1 MKKIFNK
8 IICIFGF
15 LALLQEVN
23 ETNSAQLPVNSIES
37 EKVGAIS
44 NPRQVKV
51 LKDQLESTGSHL
63 YMTLDSY
70 VFDIFNSYNYF
81 MEYIDECCK
90 FPMFFQ
96 IHESR
101 FPETLIYLKPDE
113 QSIQILNNLISIQS
127 FFTGF
132 HNSVLNIY
140 KKLDDIFAS
149 DFFQTSST
157 IEEDF
162 EEWPGQL
169 ETIPEETSDPIP
181 LFKITPITSVDQIRF
196 FHGLYEFRRFTQNL
210 NSDGQF
216 LFEISNLKKR
226 FIKFSEDLNSMSRS
240 VRNIYFSFSNFDN
253 LKKESELVRLLF
265 ASIYDISKE
274 LSNNLYIFNK
284 IYNLPS
290 DLTAVYERLS
300 LRNLMRSN
308 FMEKLLGPSIERT
321 PVFIPDIT
329 PVLFYIKT
337 KLNLLNNSQA
347 MELFSYISN
356 LQLLNHPIGNYHNSI
371 NIEELIKI
379 YNNILLSPKKLAIIF

>member
-1 MKKIFNK
+1 MNKIFNK
-8 IICIFGF
+8 IVCLFGF
-15 LALLQEVN
+15 LVLVQEIN
-23 ETNSAQLPVNSIES
+23 DLNSSQLPINSG
-37 EKVGAIS
+37 EKVEDTK
-44 NPRQVKV
+44 QYEF
-51 LKDQLESTGSHL
+51 LKIQMNSTGSYL
-63 YMTLDSY
+63 YTTLDSH
-70 VFDIFNSYNYF
+70 VFDIFNNYNYF
-81 MEYIDECCK
+81 MKHVGECCK

-96 IHESR
+96 IHESE
-101 FPETLIYLKPDE
+101 FPESLNYFIPDR
-113 QSIQILNNLISIQS
+113 QSVQVLNNLISIQK
-127 FFTGF
+127 FFMGF
-132 HNSVLNIY
+132 RNSVLNIY

-149 DFFQTSST
+149 DFFQTNST

-162 EEWPGQL
+162 EEWPRQL

-196 FHGLYEFRRFTQNL
+196 FYGLYEFRRFTQNL

-253 LKKESELVRLLF
+253 LIEESELIRLLF
-265 ASIYDISKE
+265 ISISDISKE
-274 LSNNLYIFNK
+274 LPNNFHILDK
-284 IYNLPS
+284 IYKFPS

-308 FMEKLLGPSIERT
+308 FVEKLLGPSIERT

-329 PVLFYIKT
+329 PILFYIKT

-347 MELFSYISN
+347 MELFSYIAN

-379 YNNILLSPKKLAIIF
+379 YNNILLFPKKLEIIF